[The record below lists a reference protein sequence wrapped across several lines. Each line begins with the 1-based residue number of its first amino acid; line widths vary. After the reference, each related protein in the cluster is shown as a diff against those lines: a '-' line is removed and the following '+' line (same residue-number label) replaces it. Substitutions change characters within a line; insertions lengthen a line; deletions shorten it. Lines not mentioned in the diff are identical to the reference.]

1 MTQLTVVVKRS
12 DCWVVQSGRMA
23 KDTRLTLRVDSLLK
37 NELEAIAAREG
48 RSVAQVTEAFLR
60 RGLKTYK
67 QKGSKS
73 IQDYITRRKPESR

>member
-1 MTQLTVVVKRS
+1 
-12 DCWVVQSGRMA
+12 MA
-23 KDTRLTLRVDSLLK
+23 KDTRLTLRVDSVLK

-60 RGLKTYK
+60 QGLKTYK

-73 IQDYITRRKPESR
+73 IQDYITRRKPEAR